1 MRLGLALPQYDYAV
15 AGQQRLPW
23 ATVAEYA
30 ARAEQLGF
38 SSLWLADHLFLSLE
52 KYGGS
57 GEPSAGVEPLTT
69 LGALAAGTTQGPPR
83 PPRGLRPAAPPA
95 RPGQQPGRGAPVSGR
110 GGGA

>member
-15 AGQQRLPW
+15 AGQPRLPW

-30 ARAEQLGF
+30 AQAERLGF

-57 GEPSAGVEPLTT
+57 GDPSAATAYGVNVPRARRRS
-69 LGALAAGTTQGPPR
+69 GAARSDAAI
-83 PPRGLRPAAPPA
+83 A
-95 RPGQQPGRGAPVSGR
+95 
-110 GGGA
+110 